1 MRILLLLVTLVFFG
15 CEKHTFESDHRQIVA
30 KDLLRQTVKNRS
42 TFDVLQFKE
51 DTLDH
56 YPGTTVVH
64 PIRYTIEYVFR
75 DSSNTLLRR
84 TGEVIFAPDGNS
96 VLETIIK

>member
-1 MRILLLLVTLVFFG
+1 MRILLLLITLVFFS
-15 CEKHTFESDHRQIVA
+15 CEKHTFDSDHRQIVA
-30 KDLLRQTVKNRS
+30 KNLLRQTVINNR

-56 YPGTTVVH
+56 HPGTTIER
-64 PIRYTIEYVFR
+64 PIRYTIEYVFS
-75 DSSNTLLRR
+75 DSSNTRVR
-84 TGEVIFAPDGNS
+84 KTGEVIFTPDGKS